1 MFRSPFVLVVWLLLT
16 ALAKNTKL
24 REFIVKIYKRT
35 DSADVFFIGT
45 DEDFLS
51 DFVKTEVDIPI
62 SFFDDSFSG
71 NFRQCNNAFI
81 VFLVP
86 ENNHAYWKML
96 NNLIHSLLV
105 RKFVLI
111 SASTFNSLN
120 EYFYFFAERNFTRIF
135 GMLSNSS
142 SYAFLPFADNQVQE
156 LSEEDNLPD
165 ALKDLNG
172 FVVRTTIQFES
183 PRSFWYPSSNGQES
197 IGGRFGQIFLQFL
210 RRHNAT
216 FKEICIGNSRNPNI
230 EAMVNATINQEI
242 DISTNPYFQQK
253 NLDFSYPVTL
263 NKLVIM
269 VPYNGLLSPNQY
281 FWRPFTAGV
290 WLCICLSVILMII
303 VKITLDSLSSS
314 RVDVWSSFCVIYLML
329 LNLPA
334 PTPSSNYRFYCFVLL
349 FAFIIGIFYD
359 TYFQSFL
366 TVFIKI
372 KQFDT
377 IKDLAKNN
385 ILVMVSSFRWNIIQ
399 NNSFPEELRKII
411 RPTPH
416 LEFVTQMNSMRNTS
430 YAFISEED
438 RCQFFIAF
446 HSFYEKCLFRIARE
460 YLKVDYTGYL
470 LPFHSPFKEIL
481 NNFIIEIKQT
491 GLTKKWD
498 SDIIFQTSAAGFRM
512 RKDKNNKTG
521 FGNIKLTVHTLQFAW
536 ISLTIGL
543 SISTLIFIGEFLW
556 FYRQRTAGK

>member
-16 ALAKNTKL
+16 VLAKNTKL

-45 DEDFLS
+45 HEDFLS
-51 DFVKTEVDIPI
+51 DFVKIEVNIPI

-86 ENNHAYWKML
+86 ENNDAYWKML
-96 NNLIHSLLV
+96 NNLIHSLPV
-105 RKFVLI
+105 RKFALI
-111 SASTFNSLN
+111 IASTFNSLN

-172 FVVRTTIQFES
+172 FVLRTTIQFES

-210 RRHNAT
+210 KRHNGT
-216 FKEICIGNSRNPNI
+216 FKEICIGNSRSLNI
-230 EAMVNATINQEI
+230 EAVVNATINQEI
-242 DISTNPYFQQK
+242 DLSTNPYFQQK

-263 NKLVIM
+263 NRLVLL
-269 VPYNGLLSPNQY
+269 VPYNGFLPPNQY

-290 WLCICLSVILMII
+290 WLCIWLSVILMII
-303 VKITLDSLSSS
+303 AKIILDSLSSS

-377 IKDLAKNN
+377 IQDLAKNN
-385 ILVMVSSFRWNIIQ
+385 ILVMVSSFRWNNIK
-399 NNSFPEELRKII
+399 NNSIPEELIKII
-411 RPTPH
+411 RPISPPEFLSKIISMQNTNYA
-416 LEFVTQMNSMRNTS
+416 FVT
-430 YAFISEED
+430 EED
-438 RCQFFIAF
+438 ICNILIAF
-446 HSFYEKCLFRIARE
+446 QEPHKQNSFRIARE
-460 YLKVDYTGYL
+460 TLSIVHTGYL
-470 LPFHSPFKEIL
+470 LPFNFPFKEIL

-491 GLTKKWD
+491 GLTQKWD
-498 SDIIFQTSAAGFRM
+498 SDAIWQTKKAVGF
-512 RKDKNNKTG
+512 KTKIDKNKEDRNVP
-521 FGNIKLTVHTLQFAW
+521 LTVHHLEFAW
-536 ISLTIGL
+536 NSLTVGL
-543 SISTLIFIGEFLW
+543 TISTLVFFGEFAV
-556 FYRQRTAGK
+556 YRRNI